1 MKIKKI
7 LSVLLACQM
16 ILSAASFTAHA
27 EETTEVVE
35 KPGLEKAITRL
46 EALGIAKGISE
57 DDFGEELNVSREQ
70 MAAFVYRFINKGA
83 SLENAENTTAFA
95 DLKDPTFFGMIA
107 WANNEGIIKGIS
119 ETAFNPVCGIT
130 LQDCYTM
137 VLRALGYDEGENLSY
152 PDGYINL
159 AQKLRLHENVEET
172 NNTAEL
178 TRGDVAIILFNAL
191 FAEMKD
197 GGNVTTT
204 VYEKHPLDGKKVVFI
219 GNSFTY
225 HGYTV
230 FFKSR
235 TLLDIS
241 KRRDDNG
248 YFYQLAKTN
257 GAEPAVTNWTYGGHS
272 LSDIFAEKC
281 TADRDCKGL
290 GHLASFTDYD
300 YDYVFLQEK
309 SSLGNPEAIPEVAI
323 GLAEKFRAAN
333 PNVKIFLLVP
343 PIGYFS
349 NKHSD
354 EYLVKVKEAGL
365 TVVNWGKLVFDI
377 ATGEAKVPGAKET
390 YNKNSF
396 IIAKSETDG
405 YHQNVLSGYITA
417 LMAYC
422 AITGESAVGQDYGF
436 CSDPNVY
443 NTYTLESYKKSYY
456 TYDNATT
463 NFPEIFASES
473 DMKGI
478 QQLADEYLKR

>member
-16 ILSAASFTAHA
+16 ILSVASFTALA
-27 EETTEVVE
+27 EEAAEVVE

-46 EALGIAKGISE
+46 ETLGIAKGISE
-57 DDFGEELNVSREQ
+57 DDFGEDLNVSREQ
-70 MAAFVYRFINKGA
+70 MAAFIYRFINKGA

-119 ETAFNPVCGIT
+119 ETAFNPVGGIT

-159 AQKLRLHENVEET
+159 AQKLRLGENVEET
-172 NNTAEL
+172 NNVAEL

-225 HGYTV
+225 HGYAV
-230 FFKSR
+230 FRKSR
-235 TLLDIS
+235 KILEIS
-241 KRRDDNG
+241 KRRDDMG

-281 TADRDCKGL
+281 TAERECKGME
-290 GHLASFTDYD
+290 HLANFTDYD

-309 SSLGNPEAIPEVAI
+309 SYLSIADPADAIN
-323 GLAEKFRAAN
+323 LAEKFRAAN

-343 PIGYFS
+343 PIGYFN

-354 EYLVKVKEAGL
+354 EYLAKVKEAGL
-365 TVVNWGKLVFDI
+365 TVVDWGKLVADI
-377 ATGEAKVPGAKET
+377 VSGEAKVPGAKEE

-396 IIAKSETDG
+396 IVAQSESDG
-405 YHQNVLSGYITA
+405 YHQNLLAGYITA

-422 AITGESAVGQDYGF
+422 AITGESAVGQEYAF
-436 CSDPNVY
+436 CSDTSLSN
-443 NTYTLESYKKSYY
+443 LFDFDSYKSTYY
-456 TYDNATT
+456 KYNNATT

-473 DMKGI
+473 DMNGI